1 MAEIR
6 FYHLTR
12 SRVEDALPTLLGKT
26 LERGWRAVVM
36 ARSEERLDALDNQLW
51 TFNDRSF
58 LPHGT
63 SKDGHADLQPVWLT
77 VEDENPNGATVLFL
91 TDGAESASAGKLDLT
106 CLLFDGTDEEAV
118 KAARQRWKGYRDAE
132 FPLTYWQQNESGGW
146 EKQAEHK
153 PDNDSPATEPA

>member
-36 ARSEERLDALDNQLW
+36 ARSEERLAALDSQLW
-51 TFNDRSF
+51 TFNDRAF

-77 VEDENPNGATVLFL
+77 VEDENPNAATVLFL
-91 TDGAESASAGKLDLT
+91 TDGAESAAAANFDLT
-106 CLLFDGTDEEAV
+106 CLIFDGGDEESV
-118 KAARQRWKGYRDAE
+118 TGARQRWKAFRDDDL
-132 FPLTYWQQNESGGW
+132 PLTYWQQNENGGW

-153 PDNDSPATEPA
+153 PSAETGSSQD